1 MNQIMDEGDIL
12 LRDDAVGEKF
22 DVPGNGHIV
31 STISPS
37 TAKRRTM
44 SMISRSVRN
53 SLRRGL
59 EVICVLSE
67 VWMMRQKMEQPDNE
81 EVEIMQ
87 PLLCEES

>member
-1 MNQIMDEGDIL
+1 MDEGDIL
-12 LRDDAVGEKF
+12 FRDDAVGEEF

-37 TAKRRTM
+37 TAKGRTT
-44 SMISRSVRN
+44 STVSCSIRYL
-53 SLRRGL
+53 LRRGL
-59 EVICVLSE
+59 EVVCVLSK